1 MNRYSTQRQ
10 CSLMKKM
17 SRNSS
22 RRILEF
28 HDDHCCTGNVIGNFR
43 RSSSL
48 RLRGEKMVQR
58 SPLSTRKLIPII
70 TENSHHKTRSDGSR
84 LPEPSHRPRS
94 HSFNSNNQGKPRKS
108 CLKPQDPC
116 LDRNLSMTDSAHT
129 PPGSPEDLPDDES
142 LHSYG
147 SAATAASVDA
157 GYAPFNGTTFSGRS
171 MRYVLH
177 CSSHAGLAG
186 DEYLTPTQ
194 RAQKQIRRLK
204 ALLCQAKKDLEKKD
218 SEIFHLTKEVV
229 ELRLYKASICSPDEK
244 SNSSEMVTIRE
255 NAGEASIEESIKC
268 KESCRQYDVTDSPL
282 FKDQTPTRCR
292 NEMQG
297 SFTDSG
303 HFEDLTNSSLHSK
316 ESVLLTNDAS
326 CMTEV
331 NDSEEER
338 RILISYYE
346 NKIETIM
353 RSHVGDTQ
361 ELKKAHNDKVESL
374 LQKLADVNTRY
385 SELLPNYEQAKERIH
400 ILEKQLEDAS
410 KQLEDEEGRHR
421 AMYLQMYNKGVEA
434 AKFET
439 DKESETDV
447 SQGQLNRV
455 SVEELLT
462 QLQITQT
469 ELENVRDTAFTTD
482 RSTKSQALLSAKE
495 AVSLW
500 VLGARKAMYRRIVES
515 QKGNKSNVDP
525 EVTLQFLKS
534 AIYYFLTDPENH
546 QGHLNAIENI
556 LGFTEAEKKN
566 IRKARAT

>member
-1 MNRYSTQRQ
+1 MCSNFKSKHSFGFSPVCYCELLKKMNRNY
-10 CSLMKKM
+10 
-17 SRNSS
+17 S
-22 RRILEF
+22 RRVGEF
-28 HDDHCCTGNVIGNFR
+28 HDDHCCVANVSSNFR

-70 TENSHHKTRSDGSR
+70 TENTHQKQRSDGSR
-84 LPEPSHRPRS
+84 LPEPSHRQRS
-94 HSFNSNNQGKPRKS
+94 HSFNSNAQQKPKKT
-108 CLKPQDPC
+108 CLKTHDVFV
-116 LDRNLSMTDSAHT
+116 DRKLSMTDSAHT

-186 DEYLTPTQ
+186 EEYLTPTQ

-204 ALLCQAKKDLEKKD
+204 NLLSQAKKDLEKKD

-244 SNSSEMVTIRE
+244 SNSSEIVTIRE
-255 NAGEASIEESIKC
+255 NAEEGSRAQGSSKCEEA
-268 KESCRQYDVTDSPL
+268 CRVYDVTDSPL

-303 HFEDLTNSSLHSK
+303 HFDDLTNSSLHSK
-316 ESVLLTNDAS
+316 ESVHMLTHEAS
-326 CMTEV
+326 CMTEQS
-331 NDSEEER
+331 DADEER
-338 RILISYYE
+338 RNLIAYYE
-346 NKIETIM
+346 KKIEDLI
-353 RSHVGDTQ
+353 RSHIGETQ
-361 ELKKAHNDKVESL
+361 EMKKIHNDKVEAL

-385 SELLPNYEQAKERIH
+385 CELLPNYEQAKERIH
-400 ILEKQLEDAS
+400 SLEKQLEEAS
-410 KQLEDEEGRHR
+410 KQLQEEESKHR
-421 AMYLQMYNKGVEA
+421 SMYLQMYNKGVEA
-434 AKFET
+434 ARFDL
-439 DKESETDV
+439 DKDNEAGT
-447 SQGQLNRV
+447 SQGQVSRV
-455 SVEELLT
+455 SVEELLE

-469 ELENVRDTAFTTD
+469 ELEKVR
-482 RSTKSQALLSAKE
+482 
-495 AVSLW
+495 
-500 VLGARKAMYRRIVES
+500 AMYRRIVES
-515 QKGNKSNVDP
+515 QKGNKTNIDP

-556 LGFTEAEKKN
+556 LGFTDTEKKN
-566 IRKARAT
+566 IRKARST

>member
-1 MNRYSTQRQ
+1 MNKNR
-10 CSLMKKM
+10 
-17 SRNSS
+17 RNSE
-22 RRILEF
+22 LY
-28 HDDHCCTGNVIGNFR
+28 DDYCCTGSVSGNFR

-70 TENSHHKTRSDGSR
+70 TENSHQKTRSDGTR

-94 HSFNSNNQGKPRKS
+94 HSFNSNTQGKPRKS
-108 CLKPQDPC
+108 CLRPQQPC
-116 LDRNLSMTDSAHT
+116 MDRNLSMTDSTHT

-147 SAATAASVDA
+147 SAATAASIDA

-204 ALLCQAKKDLEKKD
+204 TLLCQAKKDLEKKD

-244 SNSSEMVTIRE
+244 SNSSEIVTIRE
-255 NAGEASIEESIKC
+255 ISREGSMQEENVKC
-268 KESCRQYDVTDSPL
+268 KEMFDVTDSPL
-282 FKDQTPTRCR
+282 FKDQISTRCR

-303 HFEDLTNSSLHSK
+303 HFDDLTNSSLHSK
-316 ESVLLTNDAS
+316 ESVHMLTHDAS
-326 CMTEV
+326 CMTEMD
-331 NDSEEER
+331 DSDEER
-338 RILISYYE
+338 RNLIAYYE
-346 NKIETIM
+346 KKFEDYT
-353 RSHVGDTQ
+353 RAHVGDTQ
-361 ELKKAHNDKVESL
+361 EIKKTHNEKVEAL

-400 ILEKQLEDAS
+400 ILEKQLEEAS
-410 KQLEDEEGRHR
+410 KQLQHDESRHS
-421 AMYLQMYNKGVEA
+421 AMYLQMYNKGMEA
-434 AKFET
+434 AKFEV
-439 DKESETDV
+439 DKETETDTV
-447 SQGQLNRV
+447 QGQLSRV
-455 SVEELLT
+455 SVEELLA

-469 ELENVRDTAFTTD
+469 ELENVKDSSFTRD
-482 RSTKSQALLSAKE
+482 RSAKSQALLSAKE

-566 IRKARAT
+566 IRKARAS

>member
-1 MNRYSTQRQ
+1 
-10 CSLMKKM
+10 
-17 SRNSS
+17 
-22 RRILEF
+22 
-28 HDDHCCTGNVIGNFR
+28 
-43 RSSSL
+43 
-48 RLRGEKMVQR
+48 MVQR

-70 TENSHHKTRSDGSR
+70 TENSHPKTRSDGSR

-94 HSFNSNNQGKPRKS
+94 HSFNSNTQGKPRKS
-108 CLKPQDPC
+108 CLKTHDPGME
-116 LDRNLSMTDSAHT
+116 RNLSMTDSAHT

-204 ALLCQAKKDLEKKD
+204 TLLCQAKKDLEKKD

-244 SNSSEMVTIRE
+244 SNSSEIVTIRE
-255 NAGEASIEESIKC
+255 NAGEAGLIDDSVKC
-268 KESCRQYDVTDSPL
+268 KESCRQFDETDSPL
-282 FKDQTPTRCR
+282 FKDQTPTRCH

-303 HFEDLTNSSLHSK
+303 HFDDMTNSSLHSK
-316 ESVLLTNDAS
+316 ESVHLVTHDAS
-326 CMTEV
+326 CMTDMG
-331 NDSEEER
+331 DSEEER
-338 RILISYYE
+338 RNVIAYYE
-346 NKIETIM
+346 KKIEDVM
-353 RSHVGDTQ
+353 RTHMGDTQ
-361 ELKKAHNDKVESL
+361 EIKKNHNDKVEAL

-410 KQLEDEEGRHR
+410 KQLKDEESRHR
-421 AMYLQMYNKGVEA
+421 AMYLQMYKKGVES
-434 AKFET
+434 AKFEV
-439 DKESETDV
+439 DKETEPDTV
-447 SQGQLNRV
+447 QGQLSRV
-455 SVEELLT
+455 SVEELLA

-469 ELENVRDTAFTTD
+469 ELENVR
-482 RSTKSQALLSAKE
+482 
-495 AVSLW
+495 
-500 VLGARKAMYRRIVES
+500 AMYRRIVES

-566 IRKARAT
+566 IRKARAS

>member
-1 MNRYSTQRQ
+1 MNRNY
-10 CSLMKKM
+10 
-17 SRNSS
+17 NG
-22 RRILEF
+22 RRIAEF
-28 HDDHCCTGNVIGNFR
+28 HDEHCCAGNVTGNFR
-43 RSSSL
+43 RTSSL

-70 TENSHHKTRSDGSR
+70 TENTHQKNRSDGAR
-84 LPEPSHRPRS
+84 LVEPGHRQRS
-94 HSFNSNNQGKPRKS
+94 HSFSSNAQQKPRKS
-108 CLKPQDPC
+108 CLKQDNC
-116 LDRNLSMTDSAHT
+116 FDGKLNMTDSAHT

-204 ALLCQAKKDLEKKD
+204 SLLTQAKKDLEKKD

-244 SNSSEMVTIRE
+244 SNSSEIVTIRE
-255 NAGEASIEESIKC
+255 NADEASIEQDSPKRGVA
-268 KESCRQYDVTDSPL
+268 CRSFDVTDSPL

-303 HFEDLTNSSLHSK
+303 HFDDLTNSSLHSK
-316 ESVLLTNDAS
+316 ESVHMLTHDVS
-326 CMTEV
+326 CMT
-331 NDSEEER
+331 DFDDGEEER
-338 RILISYYE
+338 RSLIEFYE
-346 NKIETIM
+346 KKIEDVV
-353 RSHVGDTQ
+353 RSHVGETQ
-361 ELKKAHNDKVESL
+361 ELKKGHNDKVEAL

-385 SELLPNYEQAKERIH
+385 CELLPNYEQAKERIH
-400 ILEKQLEDAS
+400 VLERQLEEAS
-410 KQLEDEEGRHR
+410 KQLQDEDGRHR
-421 AMYLQMYNKGVEA
+421 SMYLQMYNKGVEA
-434 AKFET
+434 AKFELEKDT
-439 DKESETDV
+439 EAGP
-447 SQGQLNRV
+447 SQVNRV
-455 SVEELLT
+455 SVEELLE

-469 ELENVRDTAFTTD
+469 ELENVRDTAFTAD
-482 RSTKSQALLSAKE
+482 RTAKSQVLLSAKE

-515 QKGNKSNVDP
+515 QKGSRTNVDP

>member
-1 MNRYSTQRQ
+1 MNRNY
-10 CSLMKKM
+10 
-17 SRNSS
+17 S
-22 RRILEF
+22 RRTAEL
-28 HDDHCCTGNVIGNFR
+28 HDEHCCAANVSGNFR

-58 SPLSTRKLIPII
+58 SPLCTRKLIPII
-70 TENSHHKTRSDGSR
+70 TENTPQKQRSDGSR
-84 LPEPSHRPRS
+84 LQEPGHRQRS
-94 HSFNSNNQGKPRKS
+94 HSFNSNAQQKPKKS
-108 CLKPQDPC
+108 CLKTQDAC
-116 LDRNLSMTDSAHT
+116 IDRNLSMTDSAHT

-204 ALLCQAKKDLEKKD
+204 SMLSQAKRDLEKKD
-218 SEIFHLTKEVV
+218 SEIFQLTKEVV
-229 ELRLYKASICSPDEK
+229 ELRLYKTSICSPDEK
-244 SNSSEMVTIRE
+244 STSSEIVTIRE
-255 NAGEASIEESIKC
+255 NAEDALHNQSTSKC
-268 KESCRQYDVTDSPL
+268 EKSCRNFDVIDSPL
-282 FKDQTPTRCR
+282 FKDETPTRCR

-303 HFEDLTNSSLHSK
+303 HFDDLTNSSLHSK
-316 ESVLLTNDAS
+316 ESVHMLTHEVS
-326 CMTEV
+326 CMTDINNAV
-331 NDSEEER
+331 EER
-338 RILISYYE
+338 HSLIAFYE
-346 NKIETIM
+346 KKIEDVV
-353 RSHVGDTQ
+353 RSHVGETQ
-361 ELKKAHNDKVESL
+361 ELKKAHNDKVEAL

-385 SELLPNYEQAKERIH
+385 CELLPNYEQAKERIH
-400 ILEKQLEDAS
+400 SLEKQLEEAS
-410 KQLEDEEGRHR
+410 KQLEDEDGRNR
-421 AMYLQMYNKGVEA
+421 SMYLQMYNKGVEA
-434 AKFET
+434 AKFEMG
-439 DKESETDV
+439 KEIEAGM
-447 SQGQLNRV
+447 SQGQMSRV
-455 SVEELLT
+455 SVEELLE

-469 ELENVRDTAFTTD
+469 ELEKIRDTAFTED
-482 RSTKSQALLSAKE
+482 RTAKSQVLLSAKE

-500 VLGARKAMYRRIVES
+500 VLGARKAMYRRIVEA
-515 QKGNKSNVDP
+515 QKGNKNNIDP

-566 IRKARAT
+566 IRKART

>member
-1 MNRYSTQRQ
+1 MNKNPNR
-10 CSLMKKM
+10 
-17 SRNSS
+17 RNSE
-22 RRILEF
+22 LY
-28 HDDHCCTGNVIGNFR
+28 DDYCCAGSVTGNFR

-70 TENSHHKTRSDGSR
+70 TENSHQKTRSDGTR

-94 HSFNSNNQGKPRKS
+94 HSFNSNIQGKPRKS
-108 CLKPQDPC
+108 CLRPQQPC
-116 LDRNLSMTDSAHT
+116 MDRNLSMTDSTHT

-147 SAATAASVDA
+147 SAATAASIDA

-204 ALLCQAKKDLEKKD
+204 TLLCQAKKDLEKKD

-244 SNSSEMVTIRE
+244 SNSSEIVTIRE
-255 NAGEASIEESIKC
+255 ISREGSIQEENVKC
-268 KESCRQYDVTDSPL
+268 KEIFDVTDSPL
-282 FKDQTPTRCR
+282 FKDRTSARCR

-303 HFEDLTNSSLHSK
+303 HFDDLTNSSLHSK
-316 ESVLLTNDAS
+316 ESVHMLTHDAS

-331 NDSEEER
+331 DDSDEER
-338 RILISYYE
+338 RNLIAYYE
-346 NKIETIM
+346 KKFEDYTRAHI
-353 RSHVGDTQ
+353 GDTQ
-361 ELKKAHNDKVESL
+361 DIKKAHNEKVEAL
-374 LQKLADVNTRY
+374 LQKLSDVNTRY

-400 ILEKQLEDAS
+400 ILEKQLEEAS
-410 KQLEDEEGRHR
+410 KQLQDDESRHR
-421 AMYLQMYNKGVEA
+421 SMYLQMYNKGMEA
-434 AKFET
+434 AKFEDT
-439 DKESETDV
+439 ETDTV
-447 SQGQLNRV
+447 QGQLSRV
-455 SVEELLT
+455 SVEDLLA

-469 ELENVRDTAFTTD
+469 ELENVKDTAFAMD
-482 RSTKSQALLSAKE
+482 RSAKSQALLSAKE

-566 IRKARAT
+566 IRKARAS

>member
-1 MNRYSTQRQ
+1 
-10 CSLMKKM
+10 M
-17 SRNSS
+17 SRNYI
-22 RRILEF
+22 RRLPEF
-28 HDDHCCTGNVIGNFR
+28 HDEHCCAGNVTGNFR
-43 RSSSL
+43 RTSSL

-70 TENSHHKTRSDGSR
+70 TENTHQKNRSDGLR
-84 LPEPSHRPRS
+84 LPEPGYRQRS
-94 HSFNSNNQGKPRKS
+94 HSFSNNGQKPRKP
-108 CLKPQDPC
+108 CLKSQDNC
-116 LDRNLSMTDSAHT
+116 DGKLSMTDSAHT

-177 CSSHAGLAG
+177 CSSHAGLSG

-204 ALLCQAKKDLEKKD
+204 SLLTQAKKDLEKKD

-244 SNSSEMVTIRE
+244 SNSSEIVTIRE
-255 NAGEASIEESIKC
+255 NAEDLSLEQESPKRNEA
-268 KESCRQYDVTDSPL
+268 CRSFDVTDSPL

-303 HFEDLTNSSLHSK
+303 HFDDLTNSSLHSK
-316 ESVLLTNDAS
+316 ESVHMITQEAS
-326 CMTEV
+326 CMTELE
-331 NDSEEER
+331 DADEER
-338 RILISYYE
+338 RSLIMFYE
-346 NKIETIM
+346 KKVEDVM
-353 RSHVGDTQ
+353 RNHVGETQ
-361 ELKKAHNDKVESL
+361 ELKKAHNDKVEAL

-385 SELLPNYEQAKERIH
+385 CELLPNYEQAKERIH
-400 ILEKQLEDAS
+400 SLEKQLEEAS
-410 KQLEDEEGRHR
+410 RQLHEEESRHR
-421 AMYLQMYNKGVEA
+421 SLYLQMYQKGVEA
-434 AKFET
+434 AKFEL
-439 DKESETDV
+439 DKDGEAST
-447 SQGQLNRV
+447 SQGSVNRV
-455 SVEELLT
+455 SVEELLE
-462 QLQITQT
+462 QLQITQI
-469 ELENVRDTAFTTD
+469 ELENVRDTAFTSD
-482 RSTKSQALLSAKE
+482 RTAKSQVLLSAKE

-515 QKGNKSNVDP
+515 QKGNKTNVDP

-566 IRKARAT
+566 IRKARTT